1 MQTAA
6 NEYFNKDVSQLTL
19 WECASIASITKN
31 PTNYN
36 PYPDYRFLCTLSA
49 SRRRIKGLPN
59 YQLHTVSAACGYLL
73 ERHHHALAD
82 AEACAEIALRL
93 FG

>member
-36 PYPDYRFLCTLSA
+36 PYTNPENSSTAATSCSTICG
-49 SRRRIKGLPN
+49 SR
-59 YQLHTVSAACGYLL
+59 A
-73 ERHHHALAD
+73 
-82 AEACAEIALRL
+82 
-93 FG
+93 